1 MPLALMGSPKE
12 SVDREEVQVPRLR
25 YSTFQD
31 WVMEWDWERNSQGHR
46 RKPGEEKVTMVSMLL
61 TLEKCGDF

>member
-12 SVDREEVQVPRLR
+12 SVDKEEVQVPRLR

-31 WVMEWDWERNSQGHR
+31 
-46 RKPGEEKVTMVSMLL
+46 
-61 TLEKCGDF
+61 